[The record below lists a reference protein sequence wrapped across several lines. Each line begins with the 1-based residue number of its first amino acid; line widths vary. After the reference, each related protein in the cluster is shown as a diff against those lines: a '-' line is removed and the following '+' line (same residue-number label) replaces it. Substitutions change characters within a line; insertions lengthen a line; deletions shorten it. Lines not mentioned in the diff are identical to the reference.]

1 MTALAEI
8 LLHAC
13 CGPCS
18 TFTTEELLAEGFH
31 PTLFFANPNIH
42 PYREYEARREAL
54 LTLARLRGLPV
65 LLEAEYTPEE
75 FFRRVS
81 FREGDRCRYCYE
93 LRLERA
99 AAKARELGLER
110 FGTTLLISP
119 YQNRD
124 LIIATGRRLAAE
136 YGLIFHEADWRPG
149 FRASQARAKELGLYR
164 QKYCGCLYS
173 ERDRFQRAGREG
185 AAPPGSA
192 GEAR

>member
-1 MTALAEI
+1 MAEI

-18 TFTTEELLAEGFH
+18 TYTTEDLLAEGFR
-31 PTLFFANPNIH
+31 PVLFFANPNIH

-54 LTLARLRGLPV
+54 LALASLRGLPV
-65 LLEAEYTPEE
+65 FLEPEYMPED

-81 FREGDRCRYCYE
+81 FKEESRCRYCYE

-99 AAKARELGLER
+99 AAKARELGLDR

-119 YQNRD
+119 YQDRE
-124 LIIATGRRLAAE
+124 LILATGRRLAAE

-173 ERDRFQRAGREG
+173 ERERFQRSGRAG
-185 AAPPGSA
+185 AAPHDSPK
-192 GEAR
+192 EAR